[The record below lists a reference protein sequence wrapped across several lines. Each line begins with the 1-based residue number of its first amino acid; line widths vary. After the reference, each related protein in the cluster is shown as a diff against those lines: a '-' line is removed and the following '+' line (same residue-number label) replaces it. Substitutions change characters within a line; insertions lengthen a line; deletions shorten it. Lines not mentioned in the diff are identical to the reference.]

1 MKDIELLA
9 AMVAFFNWYLRTRN
23 PGLSPGQK
31 GAITYYENVF
41 RRKCMRFGIDNRD
54 LDRLLN
60 DLEKSMDNIL
70 IELKKAGFV

>member
-1 MKDIELLA
+1 
-9 AMVAFFNWYLRTRN
+9 
-23 PGLSPGQK
+23 
-31 GAITYYENVF
+31 
-41 RRKCMRFGIDNRD
+41 MRFGIDNRD